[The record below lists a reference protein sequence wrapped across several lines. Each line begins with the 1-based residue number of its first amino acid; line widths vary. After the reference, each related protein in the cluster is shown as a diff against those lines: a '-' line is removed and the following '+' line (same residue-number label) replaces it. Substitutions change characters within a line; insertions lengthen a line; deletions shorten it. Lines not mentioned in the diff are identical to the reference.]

1 MLCMQLQTILQAD
14 FYTEFACNKTYITFY
29 LFQSEYTECLKIFSG
44 DGGSQYMF
52 FNVLKYISY
61 VSYIMIPKLRTL
73 HGWVCNLKGQYVSR
87 VHNQSKRGSISP
99 GEPLTAANFSCH

>member
-1 MLCMQLQTILQAD
+1 MQLQTILQAD

-52 FNVLKYISY
+52 FNVLK
-61 VSYIMIPKLRTL
+61 
-73 HGWVCNLKGQYVSR
+73 
-87 VHNQSKRGSISP
+87 
-99 GEPLTAANFSCH
+99 